1 MKAGGLKKQLI
12 EPGIDTLR
20 TLMPSERMSS
30 MKFSSCKKMTNEVDK
45 RKLSEPFAP
54 QREYTRRAL

>member
-1 MKAGGLKKQLI
+1 
-12 EPGIDTLR
+12 
-20 TLMPSERMSS
+20 
-30 MKFSSCKKMTNEVDK
+30 MTNEVDK